1 MSYLNDQLGKVLEDN
16 DHGFKFKLMGKNGS
30 THWLNLTDIEAQ
42 SIFNMLKQNNYD
54 ERVF

>member
-30 THWLNLTDIEAQ
+30 KHWLNLTDIEAQ